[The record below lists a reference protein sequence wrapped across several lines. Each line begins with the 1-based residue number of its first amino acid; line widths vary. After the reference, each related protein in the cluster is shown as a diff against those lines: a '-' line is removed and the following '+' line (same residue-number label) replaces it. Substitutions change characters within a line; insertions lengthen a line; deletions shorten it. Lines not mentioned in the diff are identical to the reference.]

1 MKTSERYARA
11 LPPPND
17 PPSAATRLRSW
28 LGVSLLLSL
37 GVLGCENTATVSSN
51 LPLKRVVV
59 YRNGIAY
66 FERGGKV
73 DEQEVRFKM
82 KDTAVGDFL
91 ATLAVMEQGGSS
103 VRAAAFPIPSP
114 DDIPTCDPSPTAVL
128 PPPRRARPGEAEDGP
143 PRLRPCTDEE
153 RRHIREVVLQLD
165 GKSHDLQVGYVT
177 EAPVWR
183 PSYRLVVEGNGQ
195 TSIQAW
201 GIVQNLSGEDWK
213 DVKLSLVAGAPLAF
227 EATLGTP
234 VTPARPTVTDEGEV
248 IAAVPRAETTL
259 AAADQT
265 KDAPAAEPAPM
276 APKAADLDDEE
287 YDGPAKKLEQEKT
300 HRVLTDKGVATRGPS
315 PKKPATG
322 TPPPPPPPPPP
333 SGAAA
338 RARDA
343 TTTPVAPGAPRSL
356 RSLAAVSATGGVTRY
371 DLPEAVTIPDKAA
384 TMVML
389 LAKKL
394 PGEAAFLYAPD
405 GAVGDSYAHP
415 FRVVRF
421 TNKSGGT
428 LEKGPI
434 AVFDHGAFLGQGM
447 VDPLPEGATAT
458 VPFSLDRSLAIDKS
472 QKQDELGERVQKIE
486 NGELFIERDSAT
498 HTIYRIKNGGVDAAK
513 ILVKHPRIYGSR
525 LEKPPV
531 GTEDNV
537 GTGSALV
544 PFSVAGKADGELA
557 VDERVSVQ
565 RHEPWTTTVAD
576 AAIRAFLAREG
587 VPDATKTALGEAWK
601 LRAEIL
607 HANDV
612 QAEHQRELAELSSQS
627 EETRRSLRA
636 IEKNKLADKLR
647 AQLTKRLEDL
657 SKRSEEVGKKLVETQ
672 AKLAEINVRFRDLVR
687 TVKYEAKPTTSR

>member
-1 MKTSERYARA
+1 
-11 LPPPND
+11 
-17 PPSAATRLRSW
+17 
-28 LGVSLLLSL
+28 
-37 GVLGCENTATVSSN
+37 
-51 LPLKRVVV
+51 VVV

-82 KDTAVGDFL
+82 KETAVGDFL

-114 DDIPTCDPSPTAVL
+114 DDIPTCDPTPGAVL
-128 PPPRRARPGEAEDGP
+128 PPRKVRGQSEEDAP

-183 PSYRLVVEGNGQ
+183 PSYRLVVEGGGQ
-195 TSIQAW
+195 ASIQAW

-213 DVKLSLVAGAPLAF
+213 DVRLSLVAGAPLAF

-248 IAAVPRAETTL
+248 IAAVPRSETTL
-259 AAADQT
+259 ASAGERKPT
-265 KDAPAAEPAPM
+265 VEPAPE
-276 APKAADLDDEE
+276 APKATEARDLDDEADE
-287 YDGPAKKLEQEKT
+287 PALKK
-300 HRVLTDKGVATRGPS
+300 DA
-315 PKKPATG
+315 KKPADKGGAAGRGRAAGPT
-322 TPPPPPPPPPP
+322 TPPPPPPAPPR
-333 SGAAA
+333 GAPISRPEA
-338 RARDA
+338 
-343 TTTPVAPGAPRSL
+343 VAPGAPRNL
-356 RSLAAVSATGGVTRY
+356 RALAAVSATGGVTRY
-371 DLPEAVTIPDKAA
+371 DLPEAVTIPDRAA

-389 LAKKL
+389 LSKRL
-394 PGEAAFLYAPD
+394 PGDAAFLYAPD
-405 GAVGDSYAHP
+405 GAVPDSYAHP

-458 VPFSLDRSLAIDKS
+458 VPFALDRALAIDRTV
-472 QKQDELGERVQKIE
+472 KQDELGERVHKIE
-486 NGELFIERDSAT
+486 NGELWVERDSAT
-498 HTIYRIKNGGVDAAK
+498 HTIYRIKNGSAEGAK
-513 ILVKHPRIYGSR
+513 VLVKHARIHGAR

-544 PFSVAGKADGELA
+544 PFTLAPKADGELA
-557 VDERVSVQ
+557 IDERVSVQ
-565 RHEPWTTTVAD
+565 RPESWTSTVAD
-576 AAIRAFLAREG
+576 AAIRALLAQPEL
-587 VPDATKTALGEAWK
+587 PPATKATLTEAWK

-607 HANDV
+607 HLNDV
-612 QAEHQRELAELSSQS
+612 QAEHQRGLAELSAQS

-657 SKRSEEVGKKLVETQ
+657 SKRSEEVGKKLVEAQ
-672 AKLAEINVRFRDLVR
+672 ARLAEVNVRFRDLVR
-687 TVKYEAKPTTSR
+687 AVKYEPKVTSKP

>member
-1 MKTSERYARA
+1 MNAR
-11 LPPPND
+11 P
-17 PPSAATRLRSW
+17 W
-28 LGVSLLLSL
+28 LGLSLLLAL

-82 KDTAVGDFL
+82 KENAVGDFL

-114 DDIPTCDPSPTAVL
+114 DDVPTCDPSPLAVL
-128 PPPRRARPGEAEDGP
+128 PPRKVHRGNDVDDTPQ
-143 PRLRPCTDEE
+143 RLRPCTEDE

-183 PSYRLVVEGNGQ
+183 PSYRLVVEGNG
-195 TSIQAW
+195 TASIQAW

-213 DVKLSLVAGAPLAF
+213 DIKLSLVAGAPLAF

-234 VTPARPTVTDEGEV
+234 ITPQRPIVTDEGEV
-248 IAAVPRAETTL
+248 IAAVPRAETSL
-259 AAADQT
+259 ASGGELKKQ
-265 KDAPAAEPAPM
+265 APPSAEPSPEAPAEPADES
-276 APKAADLDDEE
+276 DLDD
-287 YDGPAKKLEQEKT
+287 DRPMKKDSTAKGGK
-300 HRVLTDKGVATRGPS
+300 GPS
-315 PKKPATG
+315 GGGGLKAARPG
-322 TPPPPPPPPPP
+322 SPPPPPASSPR
-333 SGAAA
+333 GAAVTRMPRESNGPVSQA
-338 RARDA
+338 QAA
-343 TTTPVAPGAPRSL
+343 PVAPGAPRNL
-356 RSLAAVSATGGVTRY
+356 RALAAVSATGGVTRY

-389 LAKKL
+389 LSKKL
-394 PGEAAFLYAPD
+394 PGDAAFLYAPD
-405 GAVGDSYAHP
+405 GGVPDSYSHP

-447 VDPLPEGATAT
+447 VEPLPEGATAT
-458 VPFSLDRSLAIDKS
+458 VPFALDRALAIDKTLKS
-472 QKQDELGERVQKIE
+472 DELGERVQKID
-486 NGELFIERDSAT
+486 NGELWIERDSAT
-498 HTIYRIKNGGVDAAK
+498 HTIYRVKNGGTDPAK
-513 ILVKHPRIYGSR
+513 VLVKHPRINGSR

-544 PFSVAGKADGELA
+544 PYTLGAKSEGELA
-557 VDERVSVQ
+557 IDERVSVQ
-565 RHEPWTTTVAD
+565 RNEPWTTPVAD
-576 AAIRAFLAREG
+576 AAIRAFLAKPE
-587 VPDATKTALGEAWK
+587 VPAATKTALGEAWK
-601 LRAEIL
+601 LRGDIL
-607 HANDV
+607 HLSDV
-612 QAEHQRELAELSSQS
+612 QHEHQRELSEISSQS

-636 IEKNKLADKLR
+636 IEKNKIADKLR

-657 SKRSEEVGKKLVETQ
+657 SKKGEEVGKKLVEAQ
-672 AKLAEINVRFRDLVR
+672 AKLAETNVRFRDLLR
-687 TVKYEAKPTTSR
+687 SVKYVAPVTTKP